1 MIHPITPNVN
11 NSAIYYGAT
20 LATDKNA
27 PPKTDVTNSSASAS
41 ARGDRGHLKTGV
53 TSSSAVQFA
62 RGIPPALEA
71 NPVKNI
77 TPPET
82 IAAVTA
88 SVNTPS
94 VNLLATMNAES
105 EKEFREA
112 KAGKTKETPA
122 LKAKVSQAELAKDAL
137 KVLASHEQNYPT
149 IITLRNSV
157 RAEAVISAY
166 K

>member
-1 MIHPITPNVN
+1 
-11 NSAIYYGAT
+11 
-20 LATDKNA
+20 
-27 PPKTDVTNSSASAS
+27 
-41 ARGDRGHLKTGV
+41 
-53 TSSSAVQFA
+53 
-62 RGIPPALEA
+62 
-71 NPVKNI
+71 
-77 TPPET
+77 
-82 IAAVTA
+82 
-88 SVNTPS
+88 
-94 VNLLATMNAES
+94 MNAES